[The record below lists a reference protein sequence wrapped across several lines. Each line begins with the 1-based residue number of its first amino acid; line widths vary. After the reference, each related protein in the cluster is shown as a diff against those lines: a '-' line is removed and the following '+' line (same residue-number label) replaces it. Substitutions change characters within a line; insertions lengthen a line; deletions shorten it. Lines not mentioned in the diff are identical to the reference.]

1 MFRHLQ
7 ECVFWREFTLS
18 CSLLLILAEL
28 QVG

>member
-1 MFRHLQ
+1 MFRNLQ
-7 ECVFWREFTLS
+7 DCVFWGEVTPS